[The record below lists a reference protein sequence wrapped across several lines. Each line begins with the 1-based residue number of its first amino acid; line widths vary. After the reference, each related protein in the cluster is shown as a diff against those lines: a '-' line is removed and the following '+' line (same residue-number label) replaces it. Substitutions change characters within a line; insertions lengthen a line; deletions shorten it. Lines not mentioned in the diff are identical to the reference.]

1 MIALVVNSMCAN
13 RELFSPS
20 DERVTAIIGRL
31 RTKEICNHCLGRLVG
46 KIGHG
51 YTNDER
57 GRLIRKEFSIPPL
70 AENESCWLCHDLF
83 NRLEPMAAAAIE
95 RLSEIDYE
103 SFAIGSRLDP
113 GLIDR
118 EESLWAECGSDY
130 AELIKAEINR
140 EVGKRVEGQTEKIAD
155 TTNPDVISIIDVNFL
170 DIELEISSLF
180 IYGRYRKYDR
190 SIPQTKW
197 PCRRCRGKGCDRCG
211 FTGKMYQESVE
222 ELIAKEFLTAAR
234 AENTSFHGM
243 GREDI
248 DARMLGNGRPFI
260 LELKRP
266 LSRKLSLVELEEK
279 INRANEGRVEI
290 FGLRMSSKEEVRR
303 LKESR
308 AEKSYR
314 VIVQLDAE
322 KDSTK
327 LKEMIGLLI
336 QDPIEQ
342 RTPHRVAHRRADRV
356 RRHRIIE
363 AELEELEGQIA
374 TIRLRATAGTY
385 IKELMHGD
393 EGRTR
398 SSLAELLGTKDDIIQ
413 LDVIGIHDESDNDG

>member
-1 MIALVVNSMCAN
+1 
-13 RELFSPS
+13 
-20 DERVTAIIGRL
+20 
-31 RTKEICNHCLGRLVG
+31 
-46 KIGHG
+46 
-51 YTNDER
+51 
-57 GRLIRKEFSIPPL
+57 
-70 AENESCWLCHDLF
+70 
-83 NRLEPMAAAAIE
+83 MAAAAIE

-118 EESLWAECGSDY
+118 EESLWAECGGDY

-170 DIELEISSLF
+170 DVELEISSLF

-234 AENTSFHGM
+234 AENSSFHGM

-266 LSRKLSLVELEEK
+266 LSRKLSLAELEEK
-279 INRANEGRVEI
+279 INKANEGRVEI

-314 VIVQLDAE
+314 VIIQLDAE

-327 LKEMIGLLI
+327 LKEVIGLLT

-363 AELEELEGQIA
+363 AELEELEGRMA

-398 SSLAELLGTKDDIIQ
+398 SSLAELLGTMVDIIQ